1 MTTSTLRAG
10 LQGTI
15 TLTDQIT
22 IEDPVTIDG
31 TGVDITITCDKPG
44 GVGHRAFVVAGT
56 STSVTLWAF
65 TIYQCSPDDN
75 GGAILNSGI
84 LTLNH
89 MLFSNNT
96 ANTSSGGAIF
106 NNPFASLLISVS
118 TFQGNQASIDGGAV
132 YNAGS
137 LHIQDSAFSGNLAAS
152 NNNSQVGYGGAI
164 FDGIGATILRS
175 TFDSGRGTSGGAI
188 FEDGEDLIIADST
201 LSNNYVKGIDSND
214 LGLGSAVFTDANS
227 AEFYNDTIAYNQV
240 KENTAP
246 GAIYLDGSSVTLIN
260 TISALNTSIQDGTT
274 APSASCGG
282 SSVID
287 SGHNLDSGSSC
298 NFTAAGSLSNTNP
311 GLFDT
316 TPQVNGNVHGGQNAQ
331 SRIEQSS
338 P

>member
-1 MTTSTLRAG
+1 MTTSTLGAG

-118 TFQGNQASIDGGAV
+118 TFQGNQASIDGDAV
-132 YNAGS
+132 YNVRATCTSRTVPSPETWPLLITTIRLAMEALFLTASVRQFCAAPLIAAEALRAALSSKTGKTWSLPIRLSATITSEGS
-137 LHIQDSAFSGNLAAS
+137 T
-152 NNNSQVGYGGAI
+152 
-164 FDGIGATILRS
+164 ATILVWAAQFSR
-175 TFDSGRGTSGGAI
+175 TAI
-188 FEDGEDLIIADST
+188 
-201 LSNNYVKGIDSND
+201 
-214 LGLGSAVFTDANS
+214 
-227 AEFYNDTIAYNQV
+227 
-240 KENTAP
+240 P
-246 GAIYLDGSSVTLIN
+246 R
-260 TISALNTSIQDGTT
+260 
-274 APSASCGG
+274 
-282 SSVID
+282 
-287 SGHNLDSGSSC
+287 
-298 NFTAAGSLSNTNP
+298 NFTTIQLPIT
-311 GLFDT
+311 
-316 TPQVNGNVHGGQNAQ
+316 
-331 SRIEQSS
+331 R
-338 P
+338 